1 MAATS
6 TDKKAEF
13 RKYLEESGVMDS
25 IVKALVLL
33 YQEPTRPEDP
43 LAFVANKLGG
53 NETGGAEGSCPEKD
67 AKIAELSSTIDDLK
81 AKLGSHEPHPAGADA
96 AKAAVPAAAEP
107 EAAEVK
113 AAEVKAAAAADEAA
127 EGVTEDI
134 AASVEGEAKPEAAND
149 E

>member
-113 AAEVKAAAAADEAA
+113 AAAAADEAA

>member
-81 AKLGSHEPHPAGADA
+81 AKLGSHEPHPSGADA
-96 AKAAVPAAAEP
+96 AKAAVPAAAVPAAAEP

-113 AAEVKAAAAADEAA
+113 AAAAADETA
-127 EGVTEDI
+127 EGLTEDV